1 MIIAEIAQAHD
12 GSLGNAHAFIDALV
26 DTGVDAVK
34 FQTHIAEAE
43 SSDMEP
49 FRVKF
54 SKQDKTR
61 FDYWKRMEF
70 TPDQWQGIQ
79 SHCHEVGLKFISSP
93 FSNAAVDLLVG
104 IGVDAIKIGSGEI
117 TNLLM
122 LEKIARSGKPIILSS
137 GMSDLDELEKTI
149 DFLKAFPNPIS
160 LLQCTTAYPTLPEQW
175 GLNVI
180 SILKEKF
187 GIPVGFSDHSG
198 NIYACLAAAAL
209 GAEIFEF
216 HVVFDKRQFG
226 PDSIA
231 SITVDETKV
240 LARGI
245 KEIQKSLAHPVE
257 KAEVTKY
264 TELKRI
270 FGKSL
275 AVNKDLKR
283 GTVLRFEDLESKK
296 PGDQG
301 ISASKFQTVL
311 GKSLIKDLNQWDF
324 LSPEHIN
331 QGE

>member
-1 MIIAEIAQAHD
+1 MIIAEIGQAHD

-79 SHCHEVGLKFISSP
+79 SHCQEVGLKFISSP

-149 DFLKAFPNPIS
+149 DFLKAFSNPIS

-187 GIPVGFSDHSG
+187 GIPIGFSDHSG

-231 SITVDETKV
+231 SITIDETKI
-240 LARGI
+240 LAQGI
-245 KEIQKSLAHPVE
+245 KEIQKSLAHPIE

-264 TELKRI
+264 SELKRI

-275 AVNKDLKR
+275 AVNKDLKK
-283 GTVLRFEDLESKK
+283 GTILRFEDLESKK

-311 GKSLIKDLNQWDF
+311 GKSLTTDLNQWDF
-324 LSPEHIN
+324 LTPEHIH